1 MAKFNKVQDSGKRQ
15 QFNTG
20 SQRDTDEGKG
30 KPHLIAGEPFIV
42 LNEYKK
48 KQALIFVDKEQYS
61 DTESLTGAIEH
72 CLLKYTE
79 IVEEREQNLHCIL
92 KAMDLTCIL
101 ISWDEEEGYHSAFKR
116 LAMHYENGAKK
127 YDANNWRKGQPVSR
141 YYDSAKRHLD
151 KLMDG
156 IDDEDH
162 YSALLWNLVGIV
174 QTKIDVAK
182 GILPKELDNY
192 PFTLKEVFGGKND

>member
-1 MAKFNKVQDSGKRQ
+1 MTKFNKVQDSGKRQ

-30 KPHLIAGEPFIV
+30 KPHLIAGEPFIK

-48 KQALIFVDKEQYS
+48 NRAPLDNEQHS
-61 DTESLTGAIEH
+61 DTESLTGEIEN
-72 CLLKYTE
+72 CLLRYTE
-79 IVEEREQNLHCIL
+79 IVENREQNLNYIL
-92 KAMDLTCIL
+92 QAMDLTCIL
-101 ISWDEEEGYHSAFKR
+101 ISWDEGGGYHSAFKR
-116 LAMHYENGAKK
+116 LAIHYENGAKK

-151 KLMDG
+151 KLIDG
-156 IDDEDH
+156 SDDEDH

-174 QTKIDVAK
+174 QTKIDVEK
-182 GILPKELDNY
+182 GILPVELDNY

>member
-1 MAKFNKVQDSGKRQ
+1 MTKFDKVQDSGKRQ
-15 QFNTG
+15 QFDTG

-48 KQALIFVDKEQYS
+48 KKDKTETEQYS
-61 DTESLTGAIEH
+61 DTESLVNAIEYY
-72 CLLKYTE
+72 LLKYTE
-79 IVEEREQNLHCIL
+79 IVEAREQNLNCIL
-92 KAMDLTCIL
+92 EAMDLTCIL
-101 ISWDEEEGYHSAFKR
+101 ISWDEEGGYHSAFKR
-116 LAMHYENGAKK
+116 LAIHYENGAKK

-151 KLMDG
+151 RLMDG
-156 IDDEDH
+156 MDDEDH

-174 QTKIDVAK
+174 QTKIDVEK
-182 GILPKELDNY
+182 GVLPKELDNF
-192 PFTLKEVFGGKND
+192 PFTLNEVFGGK